1 MTSVRADTPNLVF
14 IFEGQLNLKG
24 EELKQLN

>member
-1 MTSVRADTPNLVF
+1 MTSVRADILNLVF
-14 IFEGQLNLKG
+14 IFEGQPHLKG